1 MRLYPDKA
9 FCGRRQRRFFKTGE
23 KFPGGER
30 MIFVAFLF
38 QDLPDLQEFDFREI
52 LFTHYALRLYKCV
65 QVFAKC
71 NQLNIFRAKQ
81 STNFAL

>member
-1 MRLYPDKA
+1 MRLYLIERLA
-9 FCGRRQRRFFKTGE
+9 VAGNTVFFKTGE
-23 KFPGGER
+23 KLTGGER

-52 LFTHYALRLYKCV
+52 LFTHSTLRLCKCV
-65 QVFAKC
+65 QVFTKC